1 MSNYISKPQL
11 KDCSINTL
19 IKSVPDIINN
29 NNKETLRVLSDIFEF
44 GTDKEKNQYIKVPIL
59 TQGSVRANTGQFN
72 NLYVNNIGITTNSAD
87 KDFLEIVTDHNKSIN
102 RFINVADDN
111 IKKLYAHDA
120 DSIVYI
126 KGATVN
132 NVKGELDTINKN
144 LSLYKEDIIS
154 IDSRINALD
163 ASIKELYNMLVEVV
177 NKLNIE
183 KIATNNNEVEDN
195 LVETLNASTNSY
207 TYSSQNYK

>member
-29 NNKETLRVLSDIFEF
+29 NNKEILRVLSDIFEF

-72 NLYVNNIGITTNSAD
+72 NLYVNNIGITTNSAS
-87 KDFLEIVTDHNKSIN
+87 KDFLEVITDHNKSIN
-102 RFINVADDN
+102 RFINIEDET
-111 IKKLYAHDA
+111 IKKLYTHDA

-126 KGATVN
+126 KGANVN
-132 NVKGELDTINKN
+132 NVKGELDTINKT
-144 LSLYKEDIIS
+144 LSLYKDNFVKT
-154 IDSRINALD
+154 DSKINELD
-163 ASIKELYNMLVEVV
+163 ASIKELYNMLTEVV

-183 KIATNNNEVEDN
+183 KVATINEVEDN

>member
-44 GTDKEKNQYIKVPIL
+44 GTEKEKIQYIKVPIL

-87 KDFLEIVTDHNKSIN
+87 KDFLEVITDHNKSIN
-102 RFINVADDN
+102 RFVNIEDEN
-111 IKKLYAHDA
+111 IKNLYAHDA
-120 DSIVYI
+120 ENIVYI
-126 KGATVN
+126 KGAIVN
-132 NVKGELDTINKN
+132 NVKGEIDTINKT
-144 LSLYKEDIIS
+144 LSLYKDNFVN

-163 ASIKELYNMLVEVV
+163 ASIKELYNMLAEVV

-183 KIATNNNEVEDN
+183 KVATNNEVEDN